1 MLRRRSRLRRAT
13 LANSADFPWL
23 PGVSCRKHPQGHF
36 PNIST
41 VFLSFLILILLL
53 PLIMTIRL
61 YRFLL
66 DCIKCNTVKPLSR
79 SLQVLMYCIFLGIFP
94 PILATIDT
102 NTRGS
107 MPRSKYWSRAMIVT
121 SVLLSFIHLAAAL
134 CHLQCGDYVFCGFD
148 ARLCATRTQQRSR
161 RCFPCCRNT
170 GTVGTT
176 RLPPPLCAC
185 SPNQLR
191 EIQQIAY
198 CGDCPHSPRGPLSPS
213 KNSNART
220 KIVIRVDA
228 RAWALLA
235 CWPSRRVIDSTL

>member
-1 MLRRRSRLRRAT
+1 
-13 LANSADFPWL
+13 
-23 PGVSCRKHPQGHF
+23 
-36 PNIST
+36 
-41 VFLSFLILILLL
+41 
-53 PLIMTIRL
+53 
-61 YRFLL
+61 
-66 DCIKCNTVKPLSR
+66 
-79 SLQVLMYCIFLGIFP
+79 MYCIFLGIFP

-176 RLPPPLCAC
+176 RLPPPHESPPSPKAEETNTTRTVVSESAFAIYFCAC